1 MEKEGM
7 SRREALKT
15 MGLFALGSGLA
26 MTLDGSEPDIQTQ
39 NQTEKKMK
47 VMLVNGSPHKNGCT
61 FTALSEIAETLR
73 KNGVE
78 SEFFWIGN
86 KPVSGCI
93 ACRACA
99 KTGRCILDDAVNR
112 FLDRVPEFDGFVF
125 GAPVHF
131 ASPNG
136 MTISFMDRVFFCDF
150 NKGKNFAGKPGA
162 AIASCRRAGSSAT
175 LDVLNKYFVFSKMPL
190 VPSQY
195 WPMVHGGVPEDV
207 KKDIEGLQIMR
218 TLGQNMAWL
227 LKCIAAGKAAGID
240 LPQYEPFT
248 PTNFIR

>member
-1 MEKEGM
+1 MEEENM
-7 SRREALKT
+7 NRREALKT
-15 MGLFALGSGLA
+15 MGLAAIGTGLA
-26 MTLDGSEPDIQTQ
+26 MTSLGAAEPEFKTG
-39 NQTEKKMK
+39 KKLK
-47 VMLVNGSPHKNGCT
+47 VMLVNGSPHKEGCT
-61 FTALSEIAETLR
+61 FTALSEVAGALK
-73 KNGVE
+73 KNGVD
-78 SEFFWIGN
+78 SEIFWIGR

-99 KTGRCILDDAVNR
+99 ETGRCVMDDVVNR
-112 FLDRVPEFDGFVF
+112 LLYRGPEFDGFIF

-150 NKGKNFAGKPGA
+150 NKGKHFAGKPGA
-162 AIASCRRAGSSAT
+162 AITSCRSAGSSAT

-195 WPMVHGGVPEDV
+195 LPMVHGGVAEDV

-240 LPQYEPFT
+240 LPQYETFT

>member
-1 MEKEGM
+1 MEYEKM
-7 SRREALKT
+7 NRREALKT

-26 MTLDGSEPDIQTQ
+26 MTSLGAEENVQ
-39 NQTEKKMK
+39 NQNKAGKKMK
-47 VMLVNGSPHKNGCT
+47 VMLVNGSPHKEGCT
-61 FTALSEIAETLR
+61 FTALTEIAETLR
-73 KNGVE
+73 KNGVD
-78 SEFFWIGN
+78 SEFFWIGR

-99 KTGRCILDDAVNR
+99 KTGRCIIDDAVNR

-150 NKGKNFAGKPGA
+150 NKGKHFAGKPGA

-195 WPMVHGGVPEDV
+195 WPMVHGGVAEDV